1 MPEQSRE
8 RPSSPQQRYARL
20 LTESVRLQ
28 QAYEAAGA
36 EPPQNASSSADDADD
51 VNERLNTL
59 LRDRVTLV
67 RQIEKPTTIEDAF
80 PAVRGP
86 TSARVKEQSARA
98 VVAAFETGASDP
110 DRSAMTSDDIEKS
123 WSGREWAAYNDACAA
138 LARTHG
144 YEVDVNR
151 GVWSKDGLRFQP
163 VLLALPSPR
172 GMGGNSRVGRLY
184 VYRGAKEV
192 LDYDRGSWNR
202 APIDA
207 DTQRAIDRFVAVFG

>member
-8 RPSSPQQRYARL
+8 RPSSPQQQYARL
-20 LTESVRLQ
+20 LADSVRLQ
-28 QAYEAAGA
+28 QAYEAGA
-36 EPPQNASSSADDADD
+36 EPSRSAGTSADDSDD
-51 VNERLNTL
+51 VDARFNAL
-59 LRDRVTLV
+59 LRDRITLI
-67 RQIEKPTTIEDAF
+67 RQIEKPTTIEVAF
-80 PAVRGP
+80 PAVRVP
-86 TSARVKEQSARA
+86 TAAQVKERSAHA

-110 DRSAMTSDDIEKS
+110 GPVTNDDIEKA
-123 WSGREWAAYNDACAA
+123 WSGSDWDAYNEACAA

-144 YEVDVNR
+144 YEVDADR
-151 GVWSKDGLRFQP
+151 GVWSKDDLRFQP
-163 VLLALPSPR
+163 VLFALPSPR

-192 LDYDRGSWNR
+192 LDYDRGNWNR